1 MSIVK
6 PNPFEVYQNLL
17 NQQFQSILNLPSFNK
32 FTPVTPEELV
42 SIGQC
47 VIDCFT
53 KLGDLSE
60 LYIKKTNDINVSV
73 SICERLMK
81 MYTLHNDLLGLIVR
95 FSSISSD
102 VSKNVKENLS
112 QEIASYIWFDTVNKY
127 KTIILQIVDCIRK
140 LNVYSSILKDKI

>member
-1 MSIVK
+1 MSIAK
-6 PNPFEVYQNLL
+6 PNPFEVYQHLL
-17 NQQFQSILNLPSFNK
+17 NNQFQIILNLPSFNK
-32 FTPVTPEELV
+32 FTPVTPDELV
-42 SIGQC
+42 ITGQC

-81 MYTLHNDLLGLIVR
+81 MFALHNELLSLIVK
-95 FSSISSD
+95 FSSISAD
-102 VSKNVKENLS
+102 VCKNIKEQLS
-112 QEIASYIWFDTVNKY
+112 PEVMNYIWFDTVNKY

>member
-32 FTPVTPEELV
+32 FTPITPEELV